1 MRRLLAVCFS
11 GLLLAGCATSP
22 QMPETVQINL
32 PLRLS
37 SPTQHL
43 PLIQLQVQDQRG
55 QSHVLRVEHHQDHAE
70 FATTNVPLATL
81 ISEELSKHWRI
92 SSQSP
97 LQLTLYIE
105 DALIRVRYINQEY
118 QSSQTIRLRL
128 QGQHRNNTITRR
140 YQTVITGAPL
150 RAADYER
157 WQRSFNQGLTDTI
170 QQLLDDPELQQWL
183 RQQSQ

>member
-1 MRRLLAVCFS
+1 
-11 GLLLAGCATSP
+11 
-22 QMPETVQINL
+22 MPETVQINL

-81 ISEELSKHWRI
+81 ISEELAKHWRI

-105 DALIRVRYINQEY
+105 DALIRVQHVNQEY
-118 QSSQTIRLRL
+118 QTSQTIRLRL
-128 QGQHRNNTITRR
+128 QGA
-140 YQTVITGAPL
+140 APQSYHYAAIPNCHYGSA
-150 RAADYER
+150 AADR
-157 WQRSFNQGLTDTI
+157 
-170 QQLLDDPELQQWL
+170 
-183 RQQSQ
+183 